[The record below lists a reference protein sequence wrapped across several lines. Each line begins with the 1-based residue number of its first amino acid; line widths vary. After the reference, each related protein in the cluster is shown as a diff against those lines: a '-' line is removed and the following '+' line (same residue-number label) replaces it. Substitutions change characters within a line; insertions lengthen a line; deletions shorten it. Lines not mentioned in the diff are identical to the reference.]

1 MEYEDYMAQL
11 SNAGV
16 IPTAPRVAGSG
27 GASNLEQRAYQTYMN
42 EMQRLMQ
49 QDQPRPVGSGST
61 SDAEFEAYRQAVQ
74 EQQAISNMLVPKMRP
89 VGSGSTSDAE
99 FEAYRGALPAPALAT
114 NLTDFFINLGTKLGG
129 R

>member
-27 GASNLEQRAYQTYMN
+27 GESNLEQRAYQTYMN
-42 EMQRLMQ
+42 EMQRLMA
-49 QDQPRPVGSGST
+49 QDQPRPRPVGSGST
-61 SDAEFEAYRQAVQ
+61 SDAEFEAYRQSVQ
-74 EQQAISNMLVPKMRP
+74 EQQAIPKMRP

-99 FEAYRGALPAPALAT
+99 FEAYRGALPQPQPAS

>member
-42 EMQRLMQ
+42 EMQRLMA

-61 SDAEFEAYRQAVQ
+61 SDAEFEAYR
-74 EQQAISNMLVPKMRP
+74 
-89 VGSGSTSDAE
+89 GS
-99 FEAYRGALPAPALAT
+99 LPQPQPAS